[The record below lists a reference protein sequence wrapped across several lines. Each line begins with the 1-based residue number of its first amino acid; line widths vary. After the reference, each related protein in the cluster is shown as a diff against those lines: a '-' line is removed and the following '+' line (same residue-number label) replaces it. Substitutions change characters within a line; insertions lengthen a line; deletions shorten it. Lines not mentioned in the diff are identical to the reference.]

1 MMMNQIKNQLF
12 RPIYNFAS
20 VTVIEPRPKL
30 AHLLCSTGS
39 ASGEYKKSGFHAKRS
54 NQNPNLNHHQCLAE
68 VVSGNET
75 VAGAVLNCTG
85 REGKQLISQVLK
97 TLLDIRTLHFFVM
110 PENTR

>member
-39 ASGEYKKSGFHAKRS
+39 ASGEYKKSGFHAKRPKP
-54 NQNPNLNHHQCLAE
+54 NPNLNHHQCLAE

-85 REGKQLISQVLK
+85 REGKQLISQVRVRLY
-97 TLLDIRTLHFFVM
+97 LIVVLYYA
-110 PENTR
+110 